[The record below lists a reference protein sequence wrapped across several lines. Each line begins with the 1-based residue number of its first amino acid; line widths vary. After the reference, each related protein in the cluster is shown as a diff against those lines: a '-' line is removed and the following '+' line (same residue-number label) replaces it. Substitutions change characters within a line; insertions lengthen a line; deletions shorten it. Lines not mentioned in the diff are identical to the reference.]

1 MKEDQCDA
9 TRALATSSSSPASSP
24 EPAASAPPAA
34 SIMVEPSNALPPV
47 SCEELPVALQAAMAR
62 AGWTRLMSVQASAMP
77 YMLAGRDLIVQSRTG
92 SGKTGAFVL
101 PMLARIDTARPA
113 CQALVLVPT
122 RELCAQVSRDALQL
136 AGDSGLRVTAI
147 YGGVAY
153 EPQLQALR
161 AGAHIVVGTPGR
173 ILDHLMKGALTLDAL
188 RMLVLDEADRLLSM
202 GFYPDMKRVQ
212 RYLPRAPFNAY
223 MFSATFPPLVHQL
236 ARLFMHTPD
245 FLSLSHQHVH
255 VAETEHVY
263 YSVPAMKKD
272 RALVRLIEVE
282 NPQSAIIFCNTKS
295 EVHYVTVVLQ
305 RFGYDADEI
314 TSDLSQAAREKVLGR
329 IRRHTLRFLVAT
341 DVAAR
346 GIDIP
351 YLSHVIQYDV
361 PDDPESY
368 IHRAGRTGR
377 AGASGVSIT
386 LAAGMEKLKV
396 ADVAKRYTIDIQEQ
410 PLPGDEDVEKIV
422 AERATALLEARMRAL
437 DRVQRERLQRFL
449 PLARSLN
456 QTDDECALVAMLL
469 DAYYL
474 ESLRAPAADDADA
487 AVAPAVA
494 AAQAAPAHDDQAH
507 PRARRRR
514 PRRASSH

>member
-1 MKEDQCDA
+1 MIEGQENEPRDGA
-9 TRALATSSSSPASSP
+9 PVSSPATSA
-24 EPAASAPPAA
+24 EPAERAPAA
-34 SIMVEPSNALPPV
+34 TIMIEPGNALPQV
-47 SCEELPVALQAAMAR
+47 AAEELPVGMRAAMAR
-62 AGWTRLMSVQASAMP
+62 AGWTRLMPVQAAAIP
-77 YMLAGRDLIVQSRTG
+77 YVLARRDLIVQSRTG

-101 PMLARIDTARPA
+101 PMLGRIDMARAA

-122 RELCAQVSRDALQL
+122 RELCAQVTQDALKL
-136 AGDSGLRVTAI
+136 AGESGLRVAAI
-147 YGGVAY
+147 YGGVSY

-161 AGAHIVVGTPGR
+161 AGAHVVVGTPGR
-173 ILDHLMKGALTLDAL
+173 ILDHLMKGSLSLEDL

-212 RYLPRAPFNAY
+212 RYLPATRFNAY

-295 EVHYVTVVLQ
+295 DVHYVTVVLQ

-314 TSDLSQAAREKVLGR
+314 TSDLSQAAREKVLNR
-329 IRRHTLRFLVAT
+329 IRQHRLRFLVAT

-377 AGASGVSIT
+377 AGASGVCIT
-386 LAAGMEKLKV
+386 LAAGMEKLKL
-396 ADVAKRYTIDIQEQ
+396 ADIAARYKIDIAET
-410 PLPGDEDVEKIV
+410 PLPSDDDVEKIV
-422 AERATALLEARMRAL
+422 GERTIALLEARMRSL
-437 DRVQRERLQRFL
+437 DRVQVERLQRFM
-449 PLARSLN
+449 PLARMLN

-469 DAYYL
+469 DAAYV
-474 ESLRAPAADDADA
+474 ETLRAPAAEEADA
-487 AVAPAVA
+487 RGSGGAPAG
-494 AAQAAPAHDDQAH
+494 APGTAGTS
-507 PRARRRR
+507 RRRRRRR
-514 PRRASSH
+514 PRRPAQ

>member
-1 MKEDQCDA
+1 MNEDQLNELGAC
-9 TRALATSSSSPASSP
+9 TPASSP
-24 EPAASAPPAA
+24 LSSAEPAERAPSAA
-34 SIMVEPSNALPPV
+34 IMIEPGDALPPV
-47 SCEELPVALQAAMAR
+47 RAEELPAALQAAMAR
-62 AGWTRLMSVQASAMP
+62 AGWVRLMPVQAAAIP
-77 YMLAGRDLIVQSRTG
+77 YVLARRDLIVQSRTG

-101 PMLARIDTARPA
+101 PMLERMDMQRAV

-122 RELCAQVSRDALQL
+122 RELCAQVSQDALKL
-136 AGDSGLRVTAI
+136 AGDSRLRVAAI
-147 YGGVAY
+147 YGGVSY

-161 AGAHIVVGTPGR
+161 AGAHVVVGTPGR
-173 ILDHLMKGALTLDAL
+173 ILDHLMKGTLSLDHL

-212 RYLPRAPFNAY
+212 RYLPPAGFNAY

-236 ARLFMHTPD
+236 ARLFLHTPD

-282 NPQSAIIFCNTKS
+282 NPQSAIIFCNTKN

-314 TSDLSQAAREKVLGR
+314 TSDLSQAARETVLNR
-329 IRRHTLRFLVAT
+329 IRQHRLRFLVAT

-386 LAAGMEKLKV
+386 LAAGMEKLKL
-396 ADVAKRYTIDIQEQ
+396 ADIAARYKIDIVEA
-410 PLPGDEDVEKIV
+410 PLPSDEDVETIV
-422 AERATALLEARMRAL
+422 AERTIALLEARMRTL
-437 DRVQRERLQRFL
+437 DRVQIERLQRFM
-449 PLARSLN
+449 PLARTLN

-469 DAYYL
+469 DAAYVD
-474 ESLRAPAADDADA
+474 SLRAPAVADADA
-487 AVAPAVA
+487 PPTT
-494 AAQAAPAHDDQAH
+494 AAQGGTPA
-507 PRARRRR
+507 RAGSGRRGRRRR
-514 PRRASSH
+514 PRRSAH